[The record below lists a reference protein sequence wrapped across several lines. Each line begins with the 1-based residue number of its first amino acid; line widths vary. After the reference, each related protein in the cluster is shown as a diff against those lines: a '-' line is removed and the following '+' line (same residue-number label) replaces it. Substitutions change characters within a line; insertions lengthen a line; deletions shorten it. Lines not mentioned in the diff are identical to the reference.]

1 MMGGKSLKK
10 YLETNIPKNELT
22 DLTSLAM
29 SGGSMFAATL
39 AIWSLTSN
47 LQITNGFPV
56 TSGVFSSWIV
66 WASVSVG
73 LWFFGKHISKSI
85 RHPHQQLRHI
95 VVVQD
100 LKLPA
105 SSPEETNIAA

>member
-1 MMGGKSLKK
+1 MKK
-10 YLETNIPKNELT
+10 YLETNIPKSELA

-29 SGGSMFAATL
+29 NGVSMFAATL

-56 TSGVFSSWIV
+56 SAGVFSNWIV
-66 WASVSVG
+66 WVSVSVA
-73 LWFFGKHISKSI
+73 LWFSGKHISKAI
-85 RHPHQQLRHI
+85 RHSPERPRHI

-100 LKLPA
+100 LTLP
-105 SSPEETNIAA
+105 SSSRDKTNIAA